1 MTERSELWL
10 SVLDSR
16 FRISSDDERI
26 VDLVRELWEPFVVD
40 EGGGEARGLTVATE
54 GAGWRVE
61 TEPNPPI
68 IATDPWVVA
77 STLRNA
83 VSGAAVA
90 AAPPM
95 IPIHGAA
102 VQRDGVFLVLSGP
115 ARAGKTTLLLEL
127 LDRGWLLVTDDLVP
141 LDLKTLVA
149 RPFPKPLSVREP
161 ARWRRFSGAWDVPA
175 WLPDPVVV
183 GLLPAAAMP
192 HSEAIQYRPS
202 LLVFPRYAEGAE
214 PASRRLTPAETVAWC
229 GDNLHSRGPGEP
241 GVLPAVAR
249 LGTSTPGYAIRY
261 GSTADALRLLE
272 NCLVDARS
280 ME

>member
-1 MTERSELWL
+1 MTERSEVAL

-16 FRISSDDERI
+16 FRIVSDDERM
-26 VDLVRELWEPFVVD
+26 VTLVAELWEPFLVD
-40 EGGGEARGLTVATE
+40 DAGAEARVLTVE
-54 GAGWRVE
+54 KEDRGWRVDA
-61 TEPNPPI
+61 EPNPPI
-68 IATDPWVVA
+68 VATDPWVAA

-83 VSGAAVA
+83 ISGSAVA
-90 AAPPM
+90 AAAPM
-95 IPIHGAA
+95 VPIHGAA
-102 VQRDGVFLVLSGP
+102 VQRGGIFLVLSGP
-115 ARAGKTTLLLEL
+115 PRAGKTTLLLEL
-127 LDRGWLLVTDDLVP
+127 LDRDWLLVTDDLVP

-161 ARWRRFSGAWDVPA
+161 ARWRRFSGAWEVPA
-175 WLPDPVVV
+175 WLPEPVAV
-183 GLLPAAAMP
+183 GLIPATAMP

-202 LLVFPRYAEGAE
+202 LLVFPRYTEGAE
-214 PASRRLTPAETVAWC
+214 PVSRRLTPAETVAWS

-261 GSTADALRLLE
+261 GFTADALELLE
-272 NCLVDARS
+272 NCLVDAGS

>member
-1 MTERSELWL
+1 MTERSELGL

-16 FRISSDDERI
+16 FRIVSDDERMI
-26 VDLVRELWEPFVVD
+26 ELVRELWEPFVVD
-40 EGGGEARGLTVATE
+40 DPGGESRVLTVAKQD
-54 GAGWRVE
+54 AGWRVDA
-61 TEPNPPI
+61 EPNPPI
-68 IATDPWVVA
+68 VASDPWVVA

-90 AAPPM
+90 AAAPM
-95 IPIHGAA
+95 VPIHGAA

-127 LDRGWLLVTDDLVP
+127 LDRDWLLVTDDLVP
-141 LDLKTLVA
+141 LDLDTLVA

-161 ARWRRFSGAWDVPA
+161 ARWRRFSGAWEVPA
-175 WLPDPVVV
+175 WLPDPAVV
-183 GLLPAAAMP
+183 GLIPATAMP

-202 LLVFPRYAEGAE
+202 LLVFPRYTEGAE
-214 PASRRLTPAETVAWC
+214 PSSRRLTAAETVAWC

-249 LGTSTPGYAIRY
+249 LGTSTPGYAVRY
-261 GSTADALRLLE
+261 GSTADALELLE
-272 NCLVDARS
+272 KCLVDARS